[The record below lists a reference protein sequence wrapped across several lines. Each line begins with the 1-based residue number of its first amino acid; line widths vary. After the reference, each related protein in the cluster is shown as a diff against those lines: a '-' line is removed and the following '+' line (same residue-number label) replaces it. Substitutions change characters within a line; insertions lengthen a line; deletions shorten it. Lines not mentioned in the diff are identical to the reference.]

1 MRGCAPSALRGGAGR
16 LIFLT
21 GSCPDS
27 HPQHVGQ
34 YEGSDRPLL
43 ITAKPTSNLGA
54 DRRGAS
60 NTEGVRRQRME
71 LILLSVTGATFML
84 ATEIFELLHISSI
97 AKNTGMID
105 QPTDFVRGIAETLT
119 MPATVRL

>member
-1 MRGCAPSALRGGAGR
+1 MKC
-16 LIFLT
+16 
-21 GSCPDS
+21 
-27 HPQHVGQ
+27 
-34 YEGSDRPLL
+34 SDRPLL

-71 LILLSVTGATFML
+71 LILLSVTGATFLL
-84 ATEIFELLHISSI
+84 ATEIFELLHISGI
-97 AKNTGMID
+97 AKNTAMSD
-105 QPTDFVRGIAETLT
+105 QPTDFVRALAETLT